1 MKDLLRIELE
11 VGNSLGGN
19 FIMFFLSGPL
29 KKRRVKMRRD
39 LCDGVAEGYPVL
51 HWLWAVMDA

>member
-1 MKDLLRIELE
+1 MRIELE

-51 HWLWAVMDA
+51 HWLWAVTDA